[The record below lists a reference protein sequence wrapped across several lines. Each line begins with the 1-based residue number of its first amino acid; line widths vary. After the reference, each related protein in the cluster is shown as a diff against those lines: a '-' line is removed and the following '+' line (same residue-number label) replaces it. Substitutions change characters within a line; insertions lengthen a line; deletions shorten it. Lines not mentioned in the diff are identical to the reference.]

1 MPYINDSLIYR
12 PDASN
17 TTAHCYN
24 LVPQHE
30 IHKFNNQPTIRWWII
45 ENEQKPRFHEKVA
58 KLCILIGD
66 LQRRKHHPD
75 TWSGI

>member
-1 MPYINDSLIYR
+1 M
-12 PDASN
+12 A
-17 TTAHCYN
+17 AHCYN
-24 LVPQHE
+24 LVPQLDFFH
-30 IHKFNNQPTIRWWII
+30 QPTIWWWMM

-75 TWSGI
+75 TWSGILIFGGK